1 MLTINVSLEQIQ
13 AMMLIFLR
21 IMALLMYLP
30 LFENRQVPLG
40 FKAGLAVALSFL
52 MFPKL
57 SPFLPAIPFKPLAF
71 GIGVAGELL
80 IGITLGLAVRLFFT
94 GVQLAGQ
101 LAGFQMSLTVANVL
115 DPISNSQI
123 SIIAEIN
130 NIVTMLVFLA
140 INAHHSLILALMESF
155 RRLPPLSVRL
165 NQGVGEYILQ
175 LGGGIFVTALQVGA
189 PLIVTMMIAS
199 VALGLMARTVPQ
211 MNVFMVAMPAKI
223 LIGFVI
229 MAVSMPYLV
238 AYLKQALADL
248 HQQLFL
254 LLRLMA

>member
-1 MLTINVSLEQIQ
+1 MLTLNVPLDQIQ

-21 IMALLMYLP
+21 IMALLMFLP
-30 LFENRQVPLG
+30 LFESRQVPLG

-52 MFPKL
+52 LLPRL
-57 SPFLPAIPFKPLAF
+57 SLFLPAEPFTPLTF
-71 GIGVAGELL
+71 GIGAAGELL
-80 IGITLGLAVRLFFT
+80 IGITLGLAVRLFFA

-130 NIVTMLVFLA
+130 NLVAMLVFLA
-140 INAHHSLILALMESF
+140 INAHQALVLALMESF
-155 RRLPPLSVRL
+155 RRLPPLGMSL
-165 NQGVGEYILQ
+165 NRGLGEYMLH
-175 LGGGIFVTALQVGA
+175 LGGGVFVTALQVGA
-189 PLIVTMMIAS
+189 PLIVTMLIAS
-199 VALGLMARTVPQ
+199 VALGLVARTVPQ
-211 MNVFMVAMPAKI
+211 MNVFLVAMPAKI

-229 MAVSMPYLV
+229 MAVSMPYLI
-238 AYLKQALADL
+238 AYLKQAFAQL

-254 LLRLMA
+254 LLRLME